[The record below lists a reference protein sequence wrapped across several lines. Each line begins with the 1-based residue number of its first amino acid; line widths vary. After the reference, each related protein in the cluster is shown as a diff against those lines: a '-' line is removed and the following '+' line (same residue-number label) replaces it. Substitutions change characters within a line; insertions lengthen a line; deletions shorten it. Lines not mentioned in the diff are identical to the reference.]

1 MTGRR
6 TRIGWQ
12 VLVFLLGAELT
23 ILLVWVWSAI
33 EFGGDP
39 RFDGHQWSESVRA
52 LLEIVPLLTIVVAL
66 RLGWVERR
74 PAVVV
79 WLVGLTLAGPVLFA
93 ASPLTTGLS
102 YDLLGALLRISTWAA
117 TPACTAAA
125 AGLVAALR
133 RRPGRGYVLLVCGAV
148 VGFLALALPMNALA
162 IGYVAECPPGMCN
175 DLEMR
180 GIVGAAVIVGVI
192 GLVAM
197 TPGFAIGSLIGRW
210 LREPSGREST

>member
-1 MTGRR
+1 VTDEVFRPRGPRA
-6 TRIGWQ
+6 WQ
-12 VLVFLLGAELT
+12 AIQLLLGAEVT
-23 ILLVWVWSAI
+23 ILLVWLWSGI
-33 EFGGDP
+33 VFGGDP
-39 RFDGHQWSESVRA
+39 RFDGRQWSEPVRA
-52 LLEIVPLLTIVVAL
+52 LLEIVPLLTILVAL

-133 RRPGRGYVLLVCGAV
+133 RRPGRGYVLVLFGGV

-162 IGYVAECPPGMCN
+162 IGYLAECPTGCDPLM
-175 DLEMR
+175 LR
-180 GIVGAAVIVGVI
+180 GIGGAAIVVGFI
-192 GLVAM
+192 GLVTM
-197 TPGFAIGSLIGRW
+197 TPGFVVGVLVGRR
-210 LREPSGREST
+210 LHDP